1 MHDFNNMHERVKVFF
16 KPLSANPIKCSNT
29 LKTIQRFLTT
39 SCLNVFDHFVG
50 LALKRL
56 KKSSRNIHLEFSVEL
71 QLTVKTN
78 QKLTRINSKMFLSA
92 VKTTFLSVTDRLL
105 HKPKLTNVMFKV
117 INKKTLLKSL
127 WCFQN

>member
-1 MHDFNNMHERVKVFF
+1 MVKPTKNNSTVFADVLF
-16 KPLSANPIKCSNT
+16 D
-29 LKTIQRFLTT
+29 
-39 SCLNVFDHFVG
+39 VFDHFVG

-71 QLTVKTN
+71 QLTLKTN

-92 VKTTFLSVTDRLL
+92 AKATFLSVTDRLL

-117 INKKTLLKSL
+117 INKKTLEIALVFSKLILDIFSITTFIQ
-127 WCFQN
+127 CQSYE

>member
-1 MHDFNNMHERVKVFF
+1 MVKPTKNNSTVFADVLF
-16 KPLSANPIKCSNT
+16 D
-29 LKTIQRFLTT
+29 
-39 SCLNVFDHFVG
+39 VFDHFVG

-71 QLTVKTN
+71 QLTVKAN
-78 QKLTRINSKMFLSA
+78 QKLTRINSKMFLKA